1 MAVYIPKMVCCS
13 MVGFLLSAWP
23 CLSIAATGNSGVAS
37 IDAAEQQAQ
46 AKQQAIQMNA
56 AASAPVVSLGKT
68 EKVSESA
75 SIIPMDEEGFRIHH
89 IQIQSTEPF
98 FQTYQFVV
106 APYEG
111 YRIGQ
116 KGINQ
121 IVHVLTNALFADG
134 YITSQVSVPDQDLQ
148 SGTLL
153 LTIHHGRIERIQF
166 KEPVAWGTWHTA
178 FPVSN
183 GDLLNV
189 RALEQGLEQM
199 KQVANQDV
207 TMQLQ
212 PGHTPYSS
220 IVELQRT
227 ESSPITMGLS
237 VDNYGYKATGR
248 WESTLN
254 ASWYNP
260 LGLND
265 VLAYSYTKD
274 IEHDDARLGSSN
286 YYASYSIPFGWYTL
300 SATAYRNQFRQ
311 TIATIQP
318 YLSQGTTTGQSLSL
332 ERVIHRDDTKKTS
345 WQVQVLRR
353 ERHNYIDGEEIDI
366 QKQKTTALAFGIRH
380 RQYAGQTRWDWY
392 GYYRKGVGGWG
403 AEKQPW
409 EDGISYGT
417 PRYGLWGTEFNLSAP
432 VTVGG
437 RSGTYTMRL
446 VGQYASMRLT
456 TADQI
461 SIGGHYTVRGFDGER
476 NLSGEYGLYMQQEV
490 AVPLDNGHWTPYIGV
505 DAGFVGG
512 PSTKY
517 EIGRALVGAVIG
529 LRGQWGTHVG
539 FDVNIGTPLYKPQGF
554 KIGKTIVGVSIYA
567 QL

>member
-1 MAVYIPKMVCCS
+1 MAVYMPKMVCCS

-89 IQIQSTEPF
+89 IQIQSVEPF
-98 FQTYQFVV
+98 FQTYQSVV

-121 IVHVLTNALFADG
+121 IVHVLTNALVADG

-153 LTIHHGRIERIQF
+153 LTIHPGRIERIQF

-199 KQVANQDV
+199 KRVANQDV

-254 ASWYNP
+254 A
-260 LGLND
+260 
-265 VLAYSYTKD
+265 
-274 IEHDDARLGSSN
+274 
-286 YYASYSIPFGWYTL
+286 
-300 SATAYRNQFRQ
+300 
-311 TIATIQP
+311 
-318 YLSQGTTTGQSLSL
+318 
-332 ERVIHRDDTKKTS
+332 S

-539 FDVNIGTPLYKPQGF
+539 VDVNIGTPLYKPQGF
-554 KIGKTIVGVSIYA
+554 KIGKTIVGVSSYA

>member
-1 MAVYIPKMVCCS
+1 MALYGPRKMC
-13 MVGFLLSAWP
+13 MGLAGLLLTVGLP
-23 CLSIAATGNSGVAS
+23 ITVTAADGVT
-37 IDAAEQQAQ
+37 AAEQQAQ
-46 AKQQAIQMNA
+46 AKQQALQMKTA
-56 AASAPVVSLGKT
+56 ATAPVVSLEKMETIGKT
-68 EKVSESA
+68 A
-75 SIIPMDEEGFRIHH
+75 PIIPMDEAGFRIRH
-89 IQIQSTEPF
+89 IRIQSEEPF
-98 FQTYQFVV
+98 FQTYQRVV

-121 IVHVLTNALFADG
+121 LAHVLTNALVADG
-134 YITSQVSVPDQDLQ
+134 YITSQVTVPNQDLR

-153 LTIHHGRIERIQF
+153 LTIHPGRIEKIQF
-166 KEPVAWGTWHTA
+166 KEPVAWGTWQTA
-178 FPVSN
+178 FPVGE
-183 GDLLNV
+183 GDVLNV

-199 KQVANQDV
+199 KRVANQDI

-212 PGHTPYSS
+212 PGHTPYTS

-227 ESSPITMGLS
+227 ERAPITVGMS
-237 VDNYGYKATGR
+237 VDNYGYKATGQ
-248 WESTLN
+248 WESSVN

-265 VLAYSYTKD
+265 IFSYSYTKD

-318 YLSQGTTTGQSLSL
+318 YLSQGTTMGQSISL
-332 ERVIHRDDTKKTS
+332 ERVIHRDATQKTS

-353 ERHNYIDGEEIDI
+353 ERHNYIDGEEIEI
-366 QKQKTTALAFGIRH
+366 QHQKTTALTFGIRH
-380 RQYAGQTRWDWY
+380 RQYMGQTRMDWY
-392 GYYRKGVGGWG
+392 SYYRKGVGGWG
-403 AEKQPW
+403 AEKHPW
-409 EDGISYGT
+409 EDGIDYGT
-417 PRYGLWGTEFNLSAP
+417 PRYGLWGTEFNLTAP
-432 VTVGG
+432 VTLGG
-437 RSGTYTMRL
+437 RSGTYTVRL

-476 NLSGEYGLYMQQEV
+476 NLSGEYGAYIQQDV
-490 AVPLDNGHWTPYIGV
+490 SIPIANGQLTPYMGL

-512 PSTKY
+512 PSTEY
-517 EIGRALVGAVIG
+517 ELGRVLVGAVLG
-529 LRGQWGTHVG
+529 LRGQWGSHMG

-554 KIGKTIVGVSIYA
+554 KTGKTTVGVSVYA